1 MRIPLRKELSAPASS
16 FMALELIEAHF
27 DPNWHFH
34 PHYQIFTV
42 LEGSGTRFI
51 GDDIRH
57 FEAGDTVFW
66 GLMCLIF
73 GVATER
79 ILRETPI

>member
-1 MRIPLRKELSAPASS
+1 MRAPLRKELNESNAS
-16 FMALELIEAHF
+16 FTAIELVESHF

-42 LEGSGTRFI
+42 LEGAGTRFV

-57 FEAGDTVFW
+57 FEAGDTVFI
-66 GLMCLIF
+66 GPISPTFGAATPSILKAALI
-73 GVATER
+73 
-79 ILRETPI
+79 